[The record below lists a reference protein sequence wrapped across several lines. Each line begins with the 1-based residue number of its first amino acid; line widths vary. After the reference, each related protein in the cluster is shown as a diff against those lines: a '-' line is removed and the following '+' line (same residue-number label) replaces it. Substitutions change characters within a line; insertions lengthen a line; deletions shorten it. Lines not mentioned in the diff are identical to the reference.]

1 MRLDNMDIAS
11 FMDTKIFAF
20 VVIPLLIFMSRI
32 TDVSIGTMRV
42 IFVSRGYKIFAAV
55 CGFFEVLI
63 WIFAIT
69 QIMRNLTNVLY
80 YFAYA
85 GGFATGNYIGM
96 VIEEKIALGNV
107 LVRVISK
114 NRFDT
119 FIDFLKKHNYGA
131 TTLDAE
137 GLHGDVKILFTVIP
151 RTEID
156 LVVSFIK
163 ESNPQAFYTIED
175 VRFVNERNITWDRSR
190 RKIVSK
196 RSFRKGK

>member
-1 MRLDNMDIAS
+1 MR
-11 FMDTKIFAF
+11 FF
-20 VVIPLLIFMSRI
+20 SR
-32 TDVSIGTMRV
+32 
-42 IFVSRGYKIFAAV
+42 
-55 CGFFEVLI
+55 VLI

-175 VRFVNERNITWDRSR
+175 VRFVNERKHYLGQIPQKNCIQTLLPQREITLSTHLFNSLLASGGSFDTTGPYSLSR
-190 RKIVSK
+190 RMPQS
-196 RSFRKGK
+196 SHSA

>member
-1 MRLDNMDIAS
+1 MDLAS
-11 FMDTKIFAF
+11 IINTKIFAF
-20 VVIPLLIFMSRI
+20 IVIPLLIFLARI

-42 IFVSRGYKIFAAV
+42 IFVSRGYKLLAAL

-69 QIMRNLTNVLY
+69 QIMRNLTNILY

-85 GGFATGNYIGM
+85 GGFATGNYVGM

-114 NRFDT
+114 NRFDA
-119 FIDFLKKHNYGA
+119 FIDFLKKHKYGA

-151 RTEID
+151 RTDIEM
-156 LVVSFIK
+156 VVSFIK

-190 RKIVSK
+190 RRVFSK